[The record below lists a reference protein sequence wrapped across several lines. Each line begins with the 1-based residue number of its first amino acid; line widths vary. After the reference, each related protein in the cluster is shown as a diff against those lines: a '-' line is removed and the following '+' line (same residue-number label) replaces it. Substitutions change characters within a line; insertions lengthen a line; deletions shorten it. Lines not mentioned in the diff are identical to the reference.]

1 MKTLLQNPLRS
12 VFALTMM
19 AAMVATVRADET
31 KEQKIPPG
39 QLKKYDLNKDGVLD
53 ESEKAAWLAGKK
65 GLAEKQG
72 KQTEEEVKKADKEV
86 KKTEEDVK
94 KAEKELPKKEDVKKA
109 EKEIPKTEE
118 AKKAEAEAKKAKTEA
133 KKAAAEAKRL
143 EKFDANKDGKLD
155 ETELA
160 AEAEAKAKKKKSE

>member
-1 MKTLLQNPLRS
+1 MKTFLQNPLRS

-39 QLKKYDLNKDGVLD
+39 QLKKYDLNHDGVLD

-72 KQTEEEVKKADKEV
+72 KQAEEEVKKADKEA

-94 KAEKELPKKEDVKKA
+94 KTEKDLPKTDETKK
-109 EKEIPKTEE
+109 T
-118 AKKAEAEAKKAKTEA
+118 EAEAKKAKAEA

-155 ETELA
+155 ESELA
-160 AEAEAKAKKKKSE
+160 AEAEAKAKKKKAE